1 MKENYSL
8 IEKIGEGNYGE
19 VYSGTLQIAIKR
31 IPKKIKKNQLKKLK
45 KNHLKKLKKNQLKK
59 LKKNHLKKLKKN
71 QLKKLKKNYL
81 SFYFF

>member
-31 IPKKIKKNQLKKLK
+31 IPKKIIKKQNLYQELEREGEILSKFNSQNIIKLYDLLKMTIIMI
-45 KNHLKKLKKNQLKK
+45 
-59 LKKNHLKKLKKN
+59 
-71 QLKKLKKNYL
+71 
-81 SFYFF
+81 SF